1 MTQQDLRALLQ
12 RYALRR
18 GEDPSAPAGYQFFA
32 YYAEL
37 PGCVAQA
44 DSPGAAIAELDTLM
58 RVYLDSVLGGKG
70 SLPVPF
76 ADRGCTQRLRIG
88 PIFVGDFSEYA
99 GAAHAAFETS
109 ETQLEAPSSIQRRE
123 METVAL
129 N

>member
-18 GEDPSAPAGYQFFA
+18 GQDQSAPAGYRFYA

-44 DSPGAAIAELDTLM
+44 DSPEAAIAELDRLM
-58 RVYLDSVLGGKG
+58 EAYLDSVHEGKG
-70 SLPVPF
+70 RLPVPF
-76 ADRGCTQRLRIG
+76 ADRGRSQRLRIG
-88 PIFVGDFSEYA
+88 PIFVGDFSDYSS
-99 GAAHAAFETS
+99 AARAPIETS
-109 ETQLEAPSSIQRRE
+109 ETQLEVPSSIQRRE
-123 METVAL
+123 MKTVAL